1 MVLSRSTTSLLAHL
15 DALSGGKLTR
25 KEDIGVLME
34 VASRAGVFSLLE
46 KLSFRAKFVH
56 RTYGIMKRIGPD
68 ANGYDKLDREFRE
81 NLDLTRTLLLEV
93 LEHGPADER
102 ARFDETYLA
111 VTPAAVQSLLALAYD
126 LGWYKNMLLDRHGG
140 AR

>member
-1 MVLSRSTTSLLAHL
+1 MVLTRSTTSLLAHL

-34 VASRAGVFSLLE
+34 VASRAEMFSLLE

-56 RTYGIMKRIGPD
+56 RTCGIMKRIGPD
-68 ANGYDKLDREFRE
+68 ANGYDKLDREFTE
-81 NLDLTRTLLLEV
+81 NLDLTRTLLLEL

-111 VTPAAVQSLLALAYD
+111 MTPAAVQNLLALAYD
-126 LGWYKNMLLDRHGG
+126 LSWYKNMLIDRHGG